1 MVFEMGEFTSQNYMY
16 IFIVC
21 VCLFVLF
28 LSSFQ
33 KKRRLVLGLVERGI
47 LGFVTIIGLDQLF
60 SYLALD
66 LFVGV
71 NLCKC
76 NQPFDK
82 RNPRNSGGLHA
93 VLHAAFLK
101 IRQFSQK

>member
-28 LSSFQ
+28 LPSFQ

-71 NLCKC
+71 NVWTLLSCTILGFPGVC
-76 NQPFDK
+76 MLFCMQLF
-82 RNPRNSGGLHA
+82 
-93 VLHAAFLK
+93 
-101 IRQFSQK
+101 

>member
-47 LGFVTIIGLDQLF
+47 LGFVTIIGLDRRF
-60 SYLALD
+60 SYLARD
-66 LFVGV
+66 LVVGG
-71 NLCKC
+71 NLWTRLTSTILGIPGVCMLFC
-76 NQPFDK
+76 MQLF
-82 RNPRNSGGLHA
+82 
-93 VLHAAFLK
+93 
-101 IRQFSQK
+101 

>member
-1 MVFEMGEFTSQNYMY
+1 MMVFEMGEFTSQNYMY

-33 KKRRLVLGLVERGI
+33 KKRRLVLGLVARVI
-47 LGFVTIIGLDQLF
+47 LGLVTLIGLDQLF

-71 NLCKC
+71 NLWTLLT
-76 NQPFDK
+76 
-82 RNPRNSGGLHA
+82 ST
-93 VLHAAFLK
+93 
-101 IRQFSQK
+101 IRGIQGVCMLFCMQLF

>member
-47 LGFVTIIGLDQLF
+47 LGLVTIIGLDRLF

-66 LFVGV
+66 QFVGV
-71 NLCKC
+71 NVWTLLTNTILGIPGVCMLFC
-76 NQPFDK
+76 MQLF
-82 RNPRNSGGLHA
+82 
-93 VLHAAFLK
+93 
-101 IRQFSQK
+101 

>member
-1 MVFEMGEFTSQNYMY
+1 MMVFEMGEFTSQNYMY

-71 NLCKC
+71 NLWTLLLT
-76 NQPFDK
+76 D
-82 RNPRNSGGLHA
+82 R
-93 VLHAAFLK
+93 
-101 IRQFSQK
+101 

>member
-71 NLCKC
+71 NVWTLLTSTILGIPGVYMLFCM
-76 NQPFDK
+76 QLF
-82 RNPRNSGGLHA
+82 
-93 VLHAAFLK
+93 
-101 IRQFSQK
+101 

>member
-71 NLCKC
+71 NVWTLLTSTILGIPGVCMLFC
-76 NQPFDK
+76 MHLF
-82 RNPRNSGGLHA
+82 
-93 VLHAAFLK
+93 
-101 IRQFSQK
+101 